1 MLARAEVCH
10 DSLVDLAG
18 EEAFEA
24 SNDLTRGPAVR
35 RAASHVFDGRLVE
48 PHADEHG
55 SIEGGVGVSVT
66 APIEPMPAGGPP
78 GRGRDRTG
86 AAQLRERGFGANPV
100 GVIAEEDQHLGRG
113 AGADPEAL
121 TKRGRRL
128 GREAHEVPVV
138 RRDFLVEGDPAAG
151 KCPEGVPGGGG
162 GGVEGARSEAS
173 AAREE
178 SVGGEVLERFSQS
191 GRRGHDDLLQGDHRC
206 GAGLYGRIPGD
217 LELAHYLDGTVG
229 GLGDRGRLARQH
241 GPSGGLGVDRV
252 GFADGSA

>member
-1 MLARAEVCH
+1 MQRENWEFETH
-10 DSLVDLAG
+10 TLVDLAG

-55 SIEGGVGVSVT
+55 SIEGGVGLSVT

-128 GREAHEVPVV
+128 GREAHEGRCCTNRPWPARCPPPGSSPADAIRHWSTEGGHPIQDLTAEDGLTPLPGWAPGAKAIADDGLVAEERVLHPALTMVP
-138 RRDFLVEGDPAAG
+138 
-151 KCPEGVPGGGG
+151 
-162 GGVEGARSEAS
+162 
-173 AAREE
+173 
-178 SVGGEVLERFSQS
+178 
-191 GRRGHDDLLQGDHRC
+191 
-206 GAGLYGRIPGD
+206 
-217 LELAHYLDGTVG
+217 
-229 GLGDRGRLARQH
+229 
-241 GPSGGLGVDRV
+241 
-252 GFADGSA
+252 